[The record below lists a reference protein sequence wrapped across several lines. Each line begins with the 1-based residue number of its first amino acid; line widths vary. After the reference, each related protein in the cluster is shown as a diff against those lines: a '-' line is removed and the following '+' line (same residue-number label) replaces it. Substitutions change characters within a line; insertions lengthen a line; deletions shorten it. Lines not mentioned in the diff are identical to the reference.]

1 MAKYLMGLDCG
12 GTSIKA
18 VVFDERG
25 TTVGSVTETFKRVST
40 EGPQYQ
46 EFNLTLAWE
55 ATKTVL
61 KKVLDK
67 VGIDPKDLL
76 GIGCTSFGNGCT
88 FLGKGGE
95 VIANGCY
102 STDYRAN
109 DAVQAIKAEGNYEKL
124 CDIVKCGMYSGE
136 PGAILRWYKM
146 HRPDIYAKIEHV
158 FSFKDFI
165 AYRLTGVAAADMN
178 CIGGSALVDLEKLQF
193 SKELMELY
201 GIPEMYDKLPYLAAD
216 SSETVGYVTKEAAAV
231 TGLAEGTAIV
241 AGMMDILACLVG
253 AGATEKGVFTAIAG
267 TWSINETFNPEIIYL
282 PGSNIFNMPYLDRS
296 GYLLSAN
303 TGASASNYEWFMNT
317 LGSVA
322 RKAADQIG
330 LQYAVDTPDIVI
342 VNQVIKSVPVGG
354 TTVLYHPF
362 VGQPSVHGA
371 AMANFFNINDT
382 TTFAELAYAL
392 AEGVAFIHRF
402 HYDQLG
408 AGGLEAKVTRLT
420 GGIARSDE
428 WAQLFADALNT
439 PVECVA
445 CDEVGALGLAMCAG
459 IGAGLYKDYADAIEK
474 CVRLRPRINPIPG
487 HVEKLNKRYEEW
499 LLLIETMKPYWDW
512 KAANK

>member
-109 DAVQAIKAEGNYEKL
+109 DAVPGHQGRGNYEKL
-124 CDIVKCGMYSGE
+124 CDIVKCGNVFERARRHPPLVQDAPPPTSRQDRACFFQLQGFHRL
-136 PGAILRWYKM
+136 PGSPASPR
-146 HRPDIYAKIEHV
+146 
-158 FSFKDFI
+158 
-165 AYRLTGVAAADMN
+165 DMN

-201 GIPEMYDKLPYLAAD
+201 GIPEMYDKLPIWPP
-216 SSETVGYVTKEAAAV
+216 T
-231 TGLAEGTAIV
+231 
-241 AGMMDILACLVG
+241 
-253 AGATEKGVFTAIAG
+253 
-267 TWSINETFNPEIIYL
+267 P
-282 PGSNIFNMPYLDRS
+282 PRP
-296 GYLLSAN
+296 SA
-303 TGASASNYEWFMNT
+303 M
-317 LGSVA
+317 
-322 RKAADQIG
+322 
-330 LQYAVDTPDIVI
+330 
-342 VNQVIKSVPVGG
+342 
-354 TTVLYHPF
+354 
-362 VGQPSVHGA
+362 
-371 AMANFFNINDT
+371 
-382 TTFAELAYAL
+382 
-392 AEGVAFIHRF
+392 
-402 HYDQLG
+402 
-408 AGGLEAKVTRLT
+408 
-420 GGIARSDE
+420 
-428 WAQLFADALNT
+428 
-439 PVECVA
+439 
-445 CDEVGALGLAMCAG
+445 
-459 IGAGLYKDYADAIEK
+459 
-474 CVRLRPRINPIPG
+474 
-487 HVEKLNKRYEEW
+487 
-499 LLLIETMKPYWDW
+499 
-512 KAANK
+512 

>member
-18 VVFDERG
+18 VVFDEHG
-25 TTVGSVTETFKRVST
+25 NTIGSVTQTFKRVST
-40 EGPQYQ
+40 DGPQYQ
-46 EFNLTLAWE
+46 EFDLTLAWE

-67 VGIDPKDLL
+67 CGVDPKDLL

-88 FLGKGGE
+88 FLGKDGE

-102 STDYRAN
+102 STDYRAH
-109 DAVQAIKAEGNYEKL
+109 DAIAKLKEEGTYDRICE
-124 CDIVKCGMYSGE
+124 IVKCTVYSGE
-136 PGAILRWYKM
+136 PGPILRWFKM
-146 HRPDIYAKIEHV
+146 HRPEIYNKIEHV
-158 FSFKDFI
+158 LCFKDYI
-165 AYRLTGVAAADMN
+165 AFRLTGSAAADLN

-216 SSETVGYVTKEAAAV
+216 SSEVIGRVTKQAAEE
-231 TGLAEGTAIV
+231 TGLAEGTPIV

-253 AGATEKGVFTAIAG
+253 AGATEEGVFTAIAG
-267 TWSINETFNPEIIYL
+267 TWSINETFHPEIIYY
-282 PGSNIFNMPYLDRS
+282 PGCPIFNMPWLNRS

-317 LGSVA
+317 MGSVA
-322 RKAADQIG
+322 RKAADQLGIE
-330 LQYAVDTPDIVI
+330 YTAETPDIVI
-342 VNQVIKSVPVGG
+342 VNQIIKSVPVGG
-354 TTVLYHPF
+354 STVLYHPF
-362 VGQPSVHGA
+362 VGQPSVHPY
-371 AMANFFNINDT
+371 AMANFFNVNDT
-382 TTFAELAYAL
+382 TTFADLAYAL
-392 AEGVAFIHRF
+392 AEGVTFIHRY
-402 HYDQLG
+402 HYDELRS
-408 AGGLEAKVTRLT
+408 GGLEPKITRLT

-428 WAQLFADALNT
+428 WAQLFADSLNT

-459 IGAGLYKDYADAIEK
+459 IGAGLYKDYDDAIAK
-474 CVRLRPRINPIPG
+474 CVRLRPRINPNPEN
-487 HVEKLNKRYEEW
+487 VEKLNKRYAEW
-499 LLLIETMKPYWDW
+499 KMLIETMKPYWDW
-512 KAANK
+512 KAKN

>member
-18 VVFDERG
+18 VVFDENG
-25 TTVGSVTETFKRVST
+25 VTLGSVTETFKRVST
-40 EGPQYQ
+40 DGPAYQ
-46 EFNLTLAWE
+46 EFDLTAGWE
-55 ATKTVL
+55 ATKAVL
-61 KKVLDK
+61 RKTLDK
-67 VGIDPKDLL
+67 VGIDPKDLA

-88 FLGKGGE
+88 FLGKDGK

-109 DAVQAIKAEGNYEKL
+109 DAVQAIKDEGNYEEL
-124 CDIVKCGMYSGE
+124 CDIVKCEMYSGE

-146 HRPDIYAKIEHV
+146 HRPDIYAQIEHV
-158 FSFKDFI
+158 FCFKDYI

-193 SKELMELY
+193 SKHLLDLY

-216 SSETVGYVTKEAAAV
+216 SAETIGYVTKEAAEA
-231 TGLAEGTAIV
+231 TGLAEGTAVV

-253 AGATEKGVFTAIAG
+253 AGATEPGVFTAIAG
-267 TWSINETFNPEIIYL
+267 TWSINETFNPDIIYK
-282 PGSNIFNMPYLDRS
+282 PGSGIFNMPYLNRD

-303 TGASASNYEWFMNT
+303 TGASASNYEWFMQT

-322 RKAADQIG
+322 RKAADQLGI
-330 LQYAVDTPDIVI
+330 QYLAETPDIVI
-342 VNQVIKSVPVGG
+342 VNQIIKSVPVGD
-354 TTVLYHPF
+354 TTVMYHPF

-382 TTFAELAYAL
+382 TTFADLAYAL
-392 AEGVAFIHRF
+392 AEGVTFIHRY
-402 HYDQLG
+402 HYEQL
-408 AGGLEAKVTRLT
+408 ASGGLEAKVTRLT

-428 WAQLFADALNT
+428 WAQLFADSLNT

-459 IGAGLYKDYADAIEK
+459 IGAGIYKDYDEAIK
-474 CVRLRPRINPIPG
+474 RCVRLRPRLNPIPEN
-487 HVEKLNKRYEEW
+487 VEKLNKRYAEW
-499 LLLIETMKPYWDW
+499 KYLIEVMTPYWDY
-512 KAANK
+512 KAGK